1 MSDSK
6 LVFEKVVT
14 AHEIN
19 RKTKPD
25 FIQEFIEYL
34 FYFVKVFV
42 FVALIHIFITR
53 TLISPFTIVG
63 TSMASSYKEDDSV
76 YIDQFSPNFGDY
88 ERGDVVVLYSPPD
101 KNGRRKMLIK
111 RIIGLPSEKIVLDKD
126 GKVFIVNSRYPD
138 GVELIED
145 YLDPGM
151 PTYKN
156 IQLEKSRFE
165 EKVLREKEY
174 YVLGDNRTVS
184 NDSRSFGVVK
194 KKDIVGREIYR
205 LKPPEKKGFFKLPKY
220 NIDN

>member
-14 AHEIN
+14 THEIN

-63 TSMASSYKEDDSV
+63 TSMASSYKQDDSV

-111 RIIGLPSEKIVLDKD
+111 RIVGLPSEKIILDK

-184 NDSRSFGVVK
+184 NDSRSFGIVK